1 VKLPFCLA
9 PAAAVCACLIPLSSL
24 HAQTPTVV
32 VTAARVPQPED
43 VSPLDLRVIPRE
55 RIEQAAAGGLAEL
68 LQREA
73 GLEFS
78 ATGGAGQPA
87 GLFLR
92 GSNASHVV
100 LLIDGVRVNSATS
113 GTNAIEHLP
122 LDQIERI
129 EVLLGP
135 ASGLYG
141 ADAIGGVVQVFTR
154 RADGVSVT
162 LGAGSDRLRR
172 AGLQWGLIEGATR
185 ASASLAF
192 KTTDAGSATTPDNV
206 FSYNGDRDP
215 YRNASLGAQIEHDW
229 AAGHTLAARVLRA
242 DTRAHFD
249 AGDFADDFN
258 RQRLT
263 TLALESRDRLGAGWQ
278 SVLRLARGSDEL
290 EVEGSFPGRYRTD
303 QDQLSWQH
311 TLAFGGGE
319 AVAGAEWR
327 REQVDSD
334 TAYTAT
340 TRRVGSLFAGW
351 SGAVAPAHRL
361 QLALRHDDDSQFG
374 THGTGNLGWN
384 WALAPAWRLSA
395 AAGTAYKAPSFNDLY
410 FPLQFGYQGNPDLA
424 PERSRSAEIGL
435 HHAWRAW
442 RVDLLAF
449 ENRIHDL
456 IVINDSFTTVDN
468 IGRARIR
475 GLSLRT
481 RWAAGPWAARAEATW
496 QTPENADTGAQ
507 LVRRAKSFGS
517 AGLDWHGGGWRLGA
531 EWVAVG
537 ARFNDGANSDRLGGY
552 GLLNLHAAWTIDRR
566 WTMTARLDNV
576 ADRVYTL
583 VRGYAPPARSLFFG
597 LRWTPA

>member
-9 PAAAVCACLIPLSSL
+9 PAAAVCACLFPPFIA

-43 VSPLDLRVIPRE
+43 VSPLDLRVIPRD
-55 RIEQAAAGGLAEL
+55 RIEQAAGGSLAEL

-78 ATGGAGQPA
+78 ATGGAGQPV

-92 GSNASHVV
+92 GSNANHVV

-113 GTNAIEHLP
+113 GTNAFEHLP

-141 ADAIGGVVQVFTR
+141 ADAISGVVQVFTR
-154 RADGVSVT
+154 RADGLSLT
-162 LGAGSDRLRR
+162 LGAGSERRRR
-172 AGLQWGLIEGATR
+172 AGLQWGVSEGATR
-185 ASASLAF
+185 ASASLAWQA
-192 KTTDAGSATTPDNV
+192 TDAGSATTPDNA
-206 FSYNGDRDP
+206 FSYNADRDP
-215 YRNASLGAQIEHDW
+215 YRNASLSAVLEHDR
-229 AAGHTLAARVLRA
+229 AAGHTLAARLLRA

-249 AGDFADDFN
+249 AGDFADDLN

-278 SVLRLARGSDEL
+278 SLLRLARGSDDL
-290 EVEGSFPGRYRTD
+290 EVNGSFPGRYRTD
-303 QDQLSWQH
+303 HDQLSWQH
-311 TLAFGGGE
+311 TLAFAGGE

-334 TAYTAT
+334 TAYTAV

-351 SGAVAPAHRL
+351 SGEVAPAHRL
-361 QLALRHDDDSQFG
+361 QLALRHDHDSQFG
-374 THGTGNLGWN
+374 GHGTGNLGWN
-384 WALAPAWRLSA
+384 WALSPGWRLSA
-395 AAGTAYKAPSFNDLY
+395 AAGTAFKAPSFNDLY
-410 FPLQFGYQGNPDLA
+410 YPLQFGYQGNPDLA

-435 HHAWRAW
+435 HHSADAW
-442 RVDLLAF
+442 RVDAVVF
-449 ENRIHDL
+449 ENRIRDL
-456 IVINDSFTTVDN
+456 IVINDSFTSVDN

-481 RWAAGPWAARAEATW
+481 RWASGPWSARAEGTW

-507 LVRRAKSFGS
+507 LVRRAKRFGS
-517 AGLDWHGGGWRLGA
+517 AGLDWRGGAWQLGT
-531 EWVAVG
+531 EFVVVG
-537 ARFNDGANSDRLGGY
+537 ARFNDGANGDRLGGY
-552 GLLNLHAAWTIDRR
+552 GLVNLHAAWSIDPR
-566 WTMTARLDNV
+566 WTLTARVDNL
-576 ADRVYTL
+576 ADRTYTL
-583 VRGYAPPARSLFFG
+583 VRGYAPPARSAFIG
-597 LRWTPA
+597 LRWAPA